1 MLETETKHIADSC
14 AILAVYNDDKLDWL
28 KKAIS
33 SIDLKIIKK
42 IYIGVDGPIDLEI
55 NLYLNRLDEKF
66 FRIIKFKENRG
77 LAHVLNDLI
86 HLAINSSC
94 KYDLFFRIDADDI
107 NLKNRF
113 RSQFDFL
120 LSNPNIDV
128 LGGGA
133 ILVDENE
140 NEIGSLFK
148 LNNHENLLKRF
159 PYDSPLIHPTVVFRR
174 KILLNNIYPTDTI
187 RSEDLALWAK
197 LILQNRQFANLE
209 EPLIKHRITNGTIIR
224 RSGLRKS
231 FNELKIRLIFLIK
244 FGKFFSINTVLTLG
258 LFFSK
263 IFLPN
268 SFLKY
273 LFLLRINYF
282 R

>member
-273 LFLLRINYF
+273 LFLFRINYF

>member
-86 HLAINSSC
+86 YLAINSSC

>member
-66 FRIIKFKENRG
+66 FKIIKFKENRG

-231 FNELKIRLIFLIK
+231 SNELKIRLIFLIK

>member
-268 SFLKY
+268 FFLKY

>member
-1 MLETETKHIADSC
+1 MLETETKNTAGSC
-14 AILAVYNDDKLDWL
+14 AILSVYNGDKLDWL

-33 SIDLKIIKK
+33 SVDLNIVKK
-42 IYIGVDGPIDLEI
+42 IYIGVDGPIDQEI
-55 NLYLNRLDEKF
+55 NLYLDRLDEEFYK
-66 FRIIKFKENRG
+66 IIKFKQNRG
-77 LAHVLNDLI
+77 LAYVLNDLI
-86 HLAINSSC
+86 QLAINSSC

-113 RSQFDFL
+113 RLQFDFL

-140 NEIGSLFK
+140 NKIGSLFK

-174 KILLNNIYPTDTI
+174 KILLNNSYPTDTI
-187 RSEDLALWAK
+187 RSEDLALWTK
-197 LILQNRQFANLE
+197 LILENRKFANLE
-209 EPLIKHRITNGTIIR
+209 KPLIKHRITKGTIIR

-244 FGKFFSINTVLTLG
+244 FGKFFSINTILVLG

-263 IFLPN
+263 IFLPK
-268 SFLKY
+268 SFL
-273 LFLLRINYF
+273 
-282 R
+282 

>member
-86 HLAINSSC
+86 YLAINSSC

-273 LFLLRINYF
+273 LFLFRINYF